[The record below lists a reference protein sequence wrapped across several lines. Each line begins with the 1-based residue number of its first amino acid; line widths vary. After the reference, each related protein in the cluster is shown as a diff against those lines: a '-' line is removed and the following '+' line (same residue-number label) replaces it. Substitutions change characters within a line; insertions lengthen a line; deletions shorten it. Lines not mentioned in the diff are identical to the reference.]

1 MSHDYPRGATWLIHT
16 NNKVKG
22 EETMA
27 ISAADV
33 KKLREMTGAGMMDC
47 KKALTETDGDFDAA
61 IEFLRKKGLATAEK
75 KAGRIAAEGIVATVI
90 SDDDKTATII
100 EVNSETDFVAKNEV
114 FQTYVNALANQI
126 NNNSYADVPAFLA
139 ATSDVDASA
148 TVEEH
153 HKAMVAKIG
162 ENLTIRRFEKV
173 TGDVVVSY
181 IHMGGKIGVVVVA
194 DCDQPSDAVKEA
206 MKNVAMQIAAMNPSY
221 VKREEISEAELAKE
235 KEIIVDS
242 SLADPASLPKP
253 LLNAVI
259 AEAIANKIDSYEAAG
274 DDNKGWT
281 AEDIDI
287 YEEKK
292 SNMNYLFNFL
302 SDPAVQALRNLAASH
317 KAEYLENKIF
327 AGLVEG
333 RFSKHLKE
341 ICLVDQTYVKAED
354 KENVAAYVA
363 KVAKENGCS
372 FAIKSFVRFETGE
385 GLEKKN
391 EDFAAEVAAQMN
403 K

>member
-1 MSHDYPRGATWLIHT
+1 
-16 NNKVKG
+16 
-22 EETMA
+22 MA
-27 ISAADV
+27 ITAADV
-33 KKLREMTGAGMMDC
+33 KKLREMSGAGMMDC

-61 IEFLRKKGLATAEK
+61 IEFLRKKGLAAAEK
-75 KAGRIAAEGIVATVI
+75 KAGRIAAEGIVSTVI

-114 FQTYVNALANQI
+114 FQTYVTGLATQI
-126 NNNSYADVPAFLA
+126 NKNDYADMAAFLA
-139 ATSDVDASA
+139 ATSDIDSSA

-162 ENLTIRRFEKV
+162 ENLTIRRFEKIS
-173 TGDVVVSY
+173 GDVVVSY
-181 IHMGGKIGVVVVA
+181 IHAGGKIGVLVEA
-194 DCDQPSDAVKEA
+194 ACDSANDAVKEA
-206 MKNVAMQIAAMNPSY
+206 MKNIAMQIAAMNPSFIS
-221 VKREEISEAELAKE
+221 RDEISEAELAKE
-235 KEIIVDS
+235 REIIVDS

-253 LLNAVI
+253 ILNAII
-259 AEAIANKIDSYEAAG
+259 AEAVANKVGNYEEAG
-274 DDNKGWT
+274 DDNTGWT
-281 AEDIDI
+281 EEDIAI

-302 SDPAVQALRNLAASH
+302 SDPAIQALRNLAASH

-341 ICLVDQTYVKAED
+341 ICLVDQTYVRAED
-354 KENVAAYVA
+354 KESVKQYVE
-363 KVAKENGCS
+363 KVAKEAGCS
-372 FAIKSFVRFETGE
+372 FSLKKFVRFETGE

>member
-1 MSHDYPRGATWLIHT
+1 
-16 NNKVKG
+16 
-22 EETMA
+22 MA

-47 KKALTETDGDFDAA
+47 KKALTETDGDFDGA
-61 IEFLRKKGLATAEK
+61 IEFLRKKGLAQAEK

-90 SDDDKTATII
+90 SDDAKTATII

-114 FQTYVNALANQI
+114 FQTYVNGLATQI
-126 NNNSYADVPAFLA
+126 NKGNYADMAAFLA
-139 ATSDVDASA
+139 DKSDIDASA

-162 ENLTIRRFEKV
+162 ENLTIRRFEKL

-181 IHMGGKIGVVVVA
+181 IHMGGKIGVLVEA
-194 DCDQPSDAVKEA
+194 DSDKNDDAIQEA
-206 MKNVAMQIAAMNPSY
+206 MKNIAMQIAAMNPQY
-221 VKREEISEAELAKE
+221 VTREEMSEDTLTKE
-235 KEIIVDS
+235 REIIIDS

-253 LLNAVI
+253 ILNAVI
-259 AEAIANKIDSYEAAG
+259 QEAIDTNKWGDVDKAA
-274 DDNKGWT
+274 
-281 AEDIDI
+281 
-287 YEEKK
+287 YEEQKNNK
-292 SNMNYLFNFL
+292 FLFNFL
-302 SDPAVQALRNLAASH
+302 SDDGIQALRDIAATH

-333 RFSKHLKE
+333 RFSKHLKD
-341 ICLVDQTYVKAED
+341 ICLLDQTYVKAED
-354 KENVAAYVA
+354 KENVKQYID

-372 FAIKSFVRFETGE
+372 FAIKKFIRFETGE

-391 EDFAAEVAAQMN
+391 EDFAAEVAAQMG

>member
-1 MSHDYPRGATWLIHT
+1 
-16 NNKVKG
+16 
-22 EETMA
+22 MA
-27 ISAADV
+27 ITAADV

-47 KKALTETDGDFDAA
+47 KKALGETNGDFDAA

-75 KAGRIAAEGIVATVI
+75 KAGRIAAEGIVSTVV
-90 SDDDKTATII
+90 SEDAKSATII

-114 FQTYVNALANQI
+114 FQTYVKGLAEQI
-126 NNNSYADVPAFLA
+126 NKNDYADMAAFMA
-139 ATSDVDASA
+139 AKSDIDASA

-173 TGDVVVSY
+173 TGDAVVSY
-181 IHMGGKIGVVVVA
+181 IHMGGKIGVLI
-194 DCDQPSDAVKEA
+194 DAESSNPTDDIKEA
-206 MKNVAMQIAAMNPSY
+206 MKNIAMQVAAMNPQY
-221 VKREEISEAELAKE
+221 VNRDEISAETLAKE
-235 KEIIVDS
+235 KDIVIDS

-253 LLNAVI
+253 ILNAVI
-259 AEAIANKIDSYEAAG
+259 AEALEKNAWNDEDKAA
-274 DDNKGWT
+274 
-281 AEDIDI
+281 
-287 YEEKK
+287 YEEQKNNK
-292 SNMNYLFNFL
+292 FLFNFL
-302 SDPAVQALRNLAASH
+302 SEEAKQALRDIAAEH

-341 ICLVDQTYVKAED
+341 ICLVDQAYVKAED
-354 KENVAAYVA
+354 KENVAQYIA
-363 KVAKENGCS
+363 KVAKENGGS
-372 FAIKSFVRFETGE
+372 FAVKKFVRFETGE

>member
-1 MSHDYPRGATWLIHT
+1 
-16 NNKVKG
+16 
-22 EETMA
+22 MA

-61 IEFLRKKGLATAEK
+61 IEFLRKKGLAQAEK
-75 KAGRIAAEGIVATVI
+75 KAGRIAAEGIVSTVI

-114 FQTYVNALANQI
+114 FQTYVNGLATQI
-126 NNNSYADVPAFLA
+126 NNGNYADMAAFLA
-139 ATSDVDASA
+139 DTSAIDSSA
-148 TVEEH
+148 TVEAH

-181 IHMGGKIGVVVVA
+181 IHMGGKIGVLVDA
-194 DCDQPSDAVKEA
+194 ACDQPSEAIKEA
-206 MKNVAMQIAAMNPSY
+206 MKNIAMQIAAMNPQY
-221 VKREEISEAELAKE
+221 VKRDEISQDTLAKE

-253 LLNAVI
+253 ILNAII
-259 AEAIANKIDSYEAAG
+259 AEAVANKIDSYETAG
-274 DDNKGWT
+274 DDNTGWT
-281 AEDIDI
+281 QEDIDI

-292 SNMNYLFNFL
+292 TNMNFLFNFL
-302 SDPAVQALRNLAASH
+302 SDPAIQALRNLAASH
-317 KAEYLENKIF
+317 KAEYVENKIF

-341 ICLVDQTYVKAED
+341 ICLVDQAYVKAEN
-354 KENVAAYVA
+354 KENVAQYIAN
-363 KVAKENGCS
+363 VAKENGCS
-372 FAIKSFVRFETGE
+372 FDIKKFIRFETGE

-391 EDFAAEVAAQMN
+391 EDFAAEVAAQMG

>member
-1 MSHDYPRGATWLIHT
+1 
-16 NNKVKG
+16 
-22 EETMA
+22 
-27 ISAADV
+27 
-33 KKLREMTGAGMMDC
+33 MMDC

-61 IEFLRKKGLATAEK
+61 IEFLRKKGLASAEK
-75 KAGRIAAEGIVATVI
+75 KAGRIAAEGVVATVI
-90 SDDDKTATII
+90 SADDKTATMI

-114 FQTYVNALANQI
+114 FTSYVDGLAKQI
-126 NNNSYADVPAFLA
+126 NDGDYADVEAFKA
-139 ATSDVDASA
+139 SQSAIDPSA

-153 HKAMVAKIG
+153 HKAMIAKIG

-181 IHMGGKIGVVVVA
+181 IHMGGKIGVLVNA
-194 DCDQPSDAVKEA
+194 ECDQPNDNIKEA
-206 MKNVAMQIAAMNPSY
+206 MKNIAMQIAAMNPSY
-221 VKREEISEAELAKE
+221 VRREEISAEKLAKE
-235 KEIIVDS
+235 KDIIVSS

-253 LLNAVI
+253 ILNAVI
-259 AEAIANKIDSYEAAG
+259 AEAIENNKWND
-274 DDNKGWT
+274 
-281 AEDIDI
+281 EDKAI

-292 SNMNYLFNFL
+292 SNMNFLFNFL
-302 SDPAVQALRNLAASH
+302 SDEATQALRDIADSH

-354 KENVAAYVA
+354 KESVKQYVE
-363 KVAKENGCS
+363 KVAKENGVNFS
-372 FAIKSFVRFETGE
+372 LKSFVRFETGE

-391 EDFAAEVAAQMN
+391 EDFAAEVAKQMA
-403 K
+403 

>member
-1 MSHDYPRGATWLIHT
+1 
-16 NNKVKG
+16 
-22 EETMA
+22 MA

-33 KKLREMTGAGMMDC
+33 KKLREVTGAGMMDC

-61 IEFLRKKGLATAEK
+61 IEFLRKKGMATAEK
-75 KAGRIAAEGIVATVI
+75 KAGRIAAEGIVSTVI

-114 FQTYVNALANQI
+114 FQTYVNGLAKQI
-126 NNNSYADVPAFLA
+126 NDGDYADMAAFLA
-139 ATSDVDASA
+139 ATSEIDSTT

-153 HKAMVAKIG
+153 HKAMIAKIG
-162 ENLTIRRFEKV
+162 ENLTIRRFEKI

-181 IHMGGKIGVVVVA
+181 IHMGGKIGVLVEA
-194 DCDQPSDAVKEA
+194 ECDNKNDAIKEA
-206 MKNVAMQIAAMNPSY
+206 MKNIAMQIAAMNPQY
-221 VKREEISEAELAKE
+221 INREQISAAELAKE

-253 LLNAVI
+253 ILNALFTEVLEKN
-259 AEAIANKIDSYEAAG
+259 AWSE
-274 DDNKGWT
+274 
-281 AEDIDI
+281 EDKNA
-287 YEEKK
+287 YEEQKNNK
-292 SNMNYLFNFL
+292 FLFNFL
-302 SDPAVQALRNLAASH
+302 SEEAKQALRDAAATH
-317 KAEYLENKIF
+317 KDEYLENKIF

-354 KENVAAYVA
+354 KENVKQYVE
-363 KVAKENGCS
+363 KVAKDNGCS
-372 FAIKSFVRFETGE
+372 FSIKKFVRFETGE

>member
-1 MSHDYPRGATWLIHT
+1 
-16 NNKVKG
+16 
-22 EETMA
+22 MA
-27 ISAADV
+27 ITAADV
-33 KKLREMTGAGMMDC
+33 KKLREMSGAGMMDC

-61 IEFLRKKGLATAEK
+61 VEFLRKKGLATAEK
-75 KAGRIAAEGIVATVI
+75 KAGRIAAEGIVSTVI

-114 FQTYVNALANQI
+114 FQTYVTGLATQI
-126 NNNSYADVPAFLA
+126 NKNDYADMAAFLA
-139 ATSDVDASA
+139 ATSDIDSSA

-173 TGDVVVSY
+173 SGDVVVSY
-181 IHMGGKIGVVVVA
+181 IHAGGKIGVLVEA
-194 DCDQPSDAVKEA
+194 ACDSANDAVKEA
-206 MKNVAMQIAAMNPSY
+206 MKNIAMQIAAMNPSFIS
-221 VKREEISEAELAKE
+221 RDEISEAELAKE
-235 KEIIVDS
+235 REIIVDS

-253 LLNAVI
+253 ILNAII
-259 AEAIANKIDSYEAAG
+259 AEAVANKVGNYEEAG
-274 DDNKGWT
+274 DDNTGWT
-281 AEDIDI
+281 EEDIAI

-302 SDPAVQALRNLAASH
+302 SDPAIQALRNLAASH

-341 ICLVDQTYVKAED
+341 ICLVDQTYVKAEN
-354 KENVAAYVA
+354 KENVAQYVA
-363 KVAKENGCS
+363 QVAKDNGCK
-372 FAIKSFVRFETGE
+372 FEIKKFIRFETGE

>member
-1 MSHDYPRGATWLIHT
+1 
-16 NNKVKG
+16 
-22 EETMA
+22 MA
-27 ISAADV
+27 ITAADV
-33 KKLREMTGAGMMDC
+33 KKLREMSGAGMMDC

-61 IEFLRKKGLATAEK
+61 IEFLRKKGLAAAEK
-75 KAGRIAAEGIVATVI
+75 KAGRIAAEGIVSTVI

-114 FQTYVNALANQI
+114 FQTYVTGLATQI
-126 NNNSYADVPAFLA
+126 NKNDYADMAAFLA
-139 ATSDVDASA
+139 ATSDIDSSA

-173 TGDVVVSY
+173 SGDVVVSY
-181 IHMGGKIGVVVVA
+181 IHAGGKIGVLVEA
-194 DCDQPSDAVKEA
+194 ACDSANDAVKEA
-206 MKNVAMQIAAMNPSY
+206 MKNIAMQIAAMNPSFIS
-221 VKREEISEAELAKE
+221 RDEISEAELAKE
-235 KEIIVDS
+235 REIIVDS

-253 LLNAVI
+253 ILNAII
-259 AEAIANKIDSYEAAG
+259 AEAVANKVGNYEEAG
-274 DDNKGWT
+274 DDNTGWT
-281 AEDIDI
+281 EEDIAI

-302 SDPAVQALRNLAASH
+302 SDPAIQALRNLAASH

-341 ICLVDQTYVKAED
+341 ICLVDQTYVRAED
-354 KENVAAYVA
+354 KESVKQYVE
-363 KVAKENGCS
+363 KVAKEAGCS
-372 FAIKSFVRFETGE
+372 FSLKKFVRFETGE

>member
-1 MSHDYPRGATWLIHT
+1 
-16 NNKVKG
+16 
-22 EETMA
+22 MA
-27 ISAADV
+27 ITAADV
-33 KKLREMTGAGMMDC
+33 KKLREMSGAGMMDC

-61 IEFLRKKGLATAEK
+61 IEFLRKKGLAAAEK
-75 KAGRIAAEGIVATVI
+75 KAGRIAAEGIVSTVI

-114 FQTYVNALANQI
+114 FQTYVTGLATQI
-126 NNNSYADVPAFLA
+126 NKNDYADMAAFLT
-139 ATSDVDASA
+139 ATSDIDSSA

-173 TGDVVVSY
+173 SGDVVVSY
-181 IHMGGKIGVVVVA
+181 IHAGGKIGVLVEA
-194 DCDQPSDAVKEA
+194 ACDSANDAVKEA
-206 MKNVAMQIAAMNPSY
+206 MKNIAMQIAAMNPSFIS
-221 VKREEISEAELAKE
+221 RDEISEAELAKE
-235 KEIIVDS
+235 REIIVDS
-242 SLADPASLPKP
+242 HLADPASLPKP
-253 LLNAVI
+253 ILNAII
-259 AEAIANKIDSYEAAG
+259 AEAVANKVGNYEEAG
-274 DDNKGWT
+274 DDNTGWT
-281 AEDIDI
+281 EEDIAI

-302 SDPAVQALRNLAASH
+302 SDPAIQALRNLAASH

-341 ICLVDQTYVKAED
+341 ICLVDQTYVRAED
-354 KENVAAYVA
+354 KESVKQYVE
-363 KVAKENGCS
+363 KVAKEAGCS
-372 FAIKSFVRFETGE
+372 FSLKKFVRFETGE